1 MAGPDLKAR
10 IGLEGEQQFR
20 QAIKEI
26 NTDLGINA
34 SEMRKVKAQYQDN
47 ANSIEALTAKGETLE
62 KRLESQREKVQTLQ
76 AALRHAVEAYGEGS
90 EEALKYTKQLNDA
103 EAQVYNT
110 ESAIRENNEALDE
123 AKEKMEET
131 GEATEGLGSMLD
143 SVAGKFGV
151 SLPDGLKKSLD
162 GFGSFSTKSVA
173 AVAGVAAAV
182 VALGEAVKK
191 MHQITLDAAK
201 EADDLI
207 TKSMTTGVSTK
218 TLQQWKY
225 ASNLIDV
232 SVDTMTGSLTK
243 LTRNM
248 ADAADGN
255 ENLSAAFNQLGV
267 SITNQD
273 GTLRNAEDVFY
284 DLIDALG
291 QVENQT
297 ERDALTMEIFGKS
310 AQDLNPLIL
319 QGSEALKGLAADAE
333 AAGYV
338 LDESQIKKLGEV
350 DDAYQKMQL
359 QIEATKKELAVQF
372 APASKAAMELFT
384 DLVSKAGKALKDT
397 GIIEGFSAIV
407 ESLANIITGG
417 DKLSDGTLPK
427 MDQKFN
433 LLRSS
438 MGAVALLMAG
448 IADAANLITSIVTLD
463 WNGVKQ
469 SLGFG
474 YRSGNANNFQRVMMQ
489 QNGTWEQ
496 YSTYYGNGST
506 YGFDAATNRYY
517 DRATGNYIVGTPA
530 GFNAGGSDN
539 WRGGLTWVGE
549 SGPELVALPS
559 GSRILS
565 NQESRQLGGDVF
577 NITID
582 AKSVQE
588 FNDIVEIA
596 RSARVRRRMEG

>member
-1 MAGPDLKAR
+1 MSTRTVKAR
-10 IGLEGEQQFR
+10 LALDGE
-20 QAIKEI
+20 KEYK
-26 NTDLGINA
+26 NALSSLNSENRVLA
-34 SEMRKVKAQYQDN
+34 SEMKKLQAEYKG
-47 ANSIEALTAKGETLE
+47 NSESTEFLTKKGELLE
-62 KRLESQREKVQTLQ
+62 KQLEKQRDRVQTLREAVANAAEQYGENSEKTQ
-76 AALRHAVEAYGEGS
+76 AWVVKLNNAEAAELELQHAVEE
-90 EEALKYTKQLNDA
+90 N
-103 EAQVYNT
+103 NT
-110 ESAIRENNEALDE
+110 ELDNQGNVMSTLSGKVEEIAGNLGIQIPAGAQKALDGMKSMGNGT
-123 AKEKMEET
+123 ALAL
-131 GEATEGLGSMLD
+131 GATM
-143 SVAGKFGV
+143 
-151 SLPDGLKKSLD
+151 
-162 GFGSFSTKSVA
+162 A
-173 AVAGVAAAV
+173 AVT
-182 VALGEAVKK
+182 ALISAVKK
-191 MHQITLDAAK
+191 LHEITLEAASQ
-201 EADDLI
+201 ADDLI
-207 TKSMTTGVSTK
+207 TKSMTTGVNTR
-218 TLQQWKY
+218 TLQQWQY

-248 ADAADGN
+248 AEAAGGN
-255 ENLSAAFNQLGV
+255 ESLSAAFESLGI

-273 GTLRNAEDVFY
+273 GTLRSAEDVFY
-284 DLIDALG
+284 ELIDALG
-291 QVENQT
+291 QVDNQT
-297 ERDALTMEIFGKS
+297 QRDALTMEILGKS

-319 QGSEALKGLAADAE
+319 QGSEALQSLAAEAE

-338 LDESQIKKLGEV
+338 LDESQIAKLGEV

-372 APASKAAMELFT
+372 APASKAAMETFT
-384 DLVSKAGKALKDT
+384 TVVQKAGRVLADT
-397 GIIEGFSAIV
+397 GIIQGFAAIV
-407 ESLANIITGG
+407 ESIGNLITGG
-417 DKLSDGTLPK
+417 DRLSDSTLPK

-438 MGAVALLMAG
+438 LGAVALMMAG
-448 IADAANLITSIVTLD
+448 IADAANLITSIVTLN

-474 YRSGNANNFQRVMMQ
+474 YGSGNANNMQRVMMQ

-506 YGFDAATNRYY
+506 YGFDPATNRYY

-565 NQESRQLGGDVF
+565 NQESRHLGGDVF
-577 NITID
+577 YVTID
-582 AKSVQE
+582 AKNVKE
-588 FNDIVEIA
+588 FNDIVELA
-596 RSARVRRRMEG
+596 KSARVRGRMGG